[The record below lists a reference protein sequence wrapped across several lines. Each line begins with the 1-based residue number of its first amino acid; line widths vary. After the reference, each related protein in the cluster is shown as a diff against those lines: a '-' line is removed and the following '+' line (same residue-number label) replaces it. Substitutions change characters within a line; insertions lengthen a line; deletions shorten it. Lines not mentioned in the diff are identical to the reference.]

1 VNRPETRTDASDAPI
16 TDADSLVT
24 APCFLSEHLY
34 MLPLQCAATTASAAP
49 ETTAKHGA
57 APMSARWQITV
68 LMLLAPQRAARVLI
82 ERLARWPAEVRRHE
96 LPDDCRRR
104 FGAGRRTT

>member
-1 VNRPETRTDASDAPI
+1 
-16 TDADSLVT
+16 
-24 APCFLSEHLY
+24 
-34 MLPLQCAATTASAAP
+34 
-49 ETTAKHGA
+49 
-57 APMSARWQITV
+57 MSARWQITV

>member
-1 VNRPETRTDASDAPI
+1 MNRPETRTDASDAPI
-16 TDADSLVT
+16 TDSDSLVT

-57 APMSARWQITV
+57 APISARWQITV
-68 LMLLAPQRAARVLI
+68 LMLLAPLRTTRVLI
-82 ERLARWPAEVRRHE
+82 EQLERLPTTNTRHE